1 MAGQMV
7 CPAFYETKQRTV
19 PVRSAYPFNQGWLY
33 CAQDVAHG
41 LPDDAFV
48 GVTLPHTNIPLPYH
62 NFDDREYQFI
72 STYRKRFT
80 LPEPLNGRRLLVEF
94 EGAMTAATVSING
107 HTFPEHRGG
116 FVPFTLDL
124 TPHLDETGDN
134 LLSVRLDST
143 ERKDIPP
150 FGHTVDYLVFGGI
163 YREVNLTYVEPVYIE
178 NVFVK
183 PRSVLSGSPSV
194 EVDVR
199 LWNVGETD
207 RTVGLYV
214 AYGREDAPDAPAD
227 ATTPIAPTVTVPA
240 GGVHTLSVTLTDIP
254 APALWSPDSPTL
266 YRLVTHVMDGGRG
279 ATLDR
284 RWTRFGFREAQ
295 FKDDGFYLNGQ
306 RLQLMGLN
314 RHQNYPFIGAAAP
327 ARLQRKDAEILKHE
341 LGVNIVRTSHYPQ
354 SRHFLDRCDE
364 LGLLVFE
371 EIPGWQHIG
380 DADWKSL
387 ALRDVR
393 AMIERDHNHPSIIIW
408 GVRINE
414 SWDDHDFYTE
424 TNALA
429 RQLDPT
435 RPTGGVRFFMGSEF
449 LEDVYTYNDF
459 SNRILEPENTPHL
472 VTEYNGHMFPTKSW
486 DHDQRRVEHAHR
498 HLLVQNFARGMGG
511 VSGAI
516 GWCAFDYNT
525 HREFGAGDRI
535 CYHGVMDIFRLPK
548 YAAFS
553 YLSQTPPSVRPVL
566 QIASNWKAG
575 DYNEGAT
582 IQPVTVLTNCDYVE
596 AFVGEKSQGK
606 FYPDRET
613 YAHLPHPPIMMKDLD
628 IRLAFPW
635 HDLRVVGY
643 VNDQPVIEQSIA
655 SDGVP
660 AKLELTV
667 DDAEL
672 YADGADMTRVIF
684 RITDK
689 YGNPLQYAVAVVT
702 LDVEGPADLLGDTVF
717 PLVGGQAAVYLRA
730 RHETGQIMVRANT
743 PRLPPAHVTVNLV

>member
-1 MAGQMV
+1 M
-7 CPAFYETKQRTV
+7 
-19 PVRSAYPFNQGWLY
+19 RSTYPFNQDWLY
-33 CAQDVAHG
+33 CAQHVAHG
-41 LPDDAFV
+41 LSDDGFV
-48 GVTLPHTNIPLPYH
+48 AVTLPHSNTILPYH
-62 NFDDREYQFI
+62 NFDDADYQFL
-72 STYRKRFT
+72 STYRKHFT
-80 LPEPLNGRRLLVEF
+80 LPEPLNGRHLLVEF
-94 EGAMTAATVSING
+94 EGAMIAATVSING
-107 HTFPEHRGG
+107 YTFPEHRGG

-124 TPHLDETGDN
+124 TPYLNESGDN
-134 LLSVRLDST
+134 LLTVHLDST

-150 FGHTVDYLVFGGI
+150 FGGTVDYLVFGGI
-163 YREVNLTYVEPVYIE
+163 YREVNLYYVEPVYID

-183 PRSVLSGSPSV
+183 PRDVLSASPYV

-199 LWNVGETD
+199 LKNLSDSE

-227 ATTPIAPTVTVPA
+227 VNTPQPITATVAAGETHTV
-240 GGVHTLSVTLTDIP
+240 SVTLRDL
-254 APALWSPDSPTL
+254 AAFELWSPDTPAL
-266 YRLVTHVMDGGRG
+266 YRLVTHLMSDGQG
-279 ATLDR
+279 ATVDR
-284 RWTRFGFREAQ
+284 KWTRFGFREAV

-327 ARLQRKDAEILKHE
+327 ARLQYKDAEILKYD

-380 DADWKSL
+380 DADWKTL
-387 ALRDVR
+387 ALRDVT

-414 SWDDHDFYTE
+414 SWDDHDFYTA

-429 RQLDPT
+429 RSLDPT
-435 RPTGGVRFFMGSEF
+435 RPTGGVRFFLGSEF

-459 SNRILEPENTPHL
+459 SNRIAEPEHTPHL

-486 DHDQRRVEHAHR
+486 DNDQRRVEHAHR
-498 HLLVQNFARGMGG
+498 HLIVQNFARSMGG

-525 HREFGAGDRI
+525 HKEFGAGDRI

-548 YAAFS
+548 YAA
-553 YLSQTPPSVRPVL
+553 YAYASQTPPSVRPVL
-566 QIASNWKAG
+566 HIACNWKAG

-606 FYPDRET
+606 FYPDKAT
-613 YAHLPHPPIMMKDLD
+613 YAALPHPPVKMEGLD

-635 HDLRVVGY
+635 DDLRVVGY
-643 VNDQPVIEQSIA
+643 LNDKPVIEQSVA

-660 AKLELTV
+660 ARLEISA

-672 YADGADMTRVIF
+672 TADGADMTRVVF
-684 RITDK
+684 RIVDK
-689 YGNPLQYAVAVVT
+689 YGNPLTYAVSVVT
-702 LDVEGPADLLGDTVF
+702 LDVEGPADLYGDTVF
-717 PLVGGQAAVYLRA
+717 PLIGGQAAVYIRS
-730 RHETGQIMVRANT
+730 RHQAGEVIVHAST
-743 PRLPPAHVTVNLV
+743 PRLQPARVTINLTQR

>member
-1 MAGQMV
+1 M
-7 CPAFYETKQRTV
+7 
-19 PVRSAYPFNQGWLY
+19 RSSYPFNQGWLY
-33 CAQDVAHG
+33 CAQNVAHG
-41 LPDDAFV
+41 LSDDGFV
-48 GVTLPHTNIPLPYH
+48 AITLPHSNTILPYH
-62 NFDDREYQFI
+62 NFDDLDYQFI
-72 STYRKRFT
+72 STYRKHFT
-80 LPEPLNGRRLLVEF
+80 LPEPLNGRHVLVEF
-94 EGAMTAATVSING
+94 EGAMIAATVSING
-107 HTFPEHRGG
+107 HTFAEHRGG
-116 FVPFTLDL
+116 FVPFTFDL
-124 TPHLDETGDN
+124 TPYLNETSDN
-134 LLSVRLDST
+134 LLTVHLDST

-150 FGHTVDYLVFGGI
+150 FGGTVDYLVFGGI
-163 YREVNLTYVEPVYIE
+163 YREVNLYYVEPVMID

-183 PRSVLSGSPSV
+183 PRDVLSASPSI

-199 LWNVGETD
+199 LKNLGDTD

-214 AYGREDAPDAPAD
+214 AYGRENTPDAPAD
-227 ATTPIAPTVTVPA
+227 VSTPEPNIAVIPA
-240 GGVHTLSVTLTDIP
+240 GSTHVISVTLRDLKSVE
-254 APALWSPDSPTL
+254 LWSPEKPTL
-266 YRLVTHVMDGGRG
+266 YHLITHIMDGGKG

-284 RWTRFGFREAQ
+284 KWTRFGFREAV

-380 DADWKSL
+380 DADWKNL
-387 ALRDVR
+387 ALRDVT

-414 SWDDHDFYTE
+414 SWDDHDFYTA

-429 RQLDPT
+429 RSLDPT
-435 RPTGGVRFFMGSEF
+435 RPTGGVRFFLGSEF

-459 SNRILEPENTPHL
+459 SNRIVEPEHTPHL

-486 DHDQRRVEHAHR
+486 DNDQRRVEHAHR
-498 HLLVQNFARGMGG
+498 HLIVQNFARSMGG

-525 HREFGAGDRI
+525 HKEFGAGDRI

-548 YAAFS
+548 YAA
-553 YLSQTPPSVRPVL
+553 YAYASQTPASVRPVL
-566 QIASNWKAG
+566 QVACNWKAG

-606 FYPDRET
+606 FYPDTTT
-613 YAHLPHPPIMMKDLD
+613 YNALPHAPIKMEGLD

-635 HDLRVVGY
+635 DDLRVVGY
-643 VNDQPVIEQSIA
+643 VNNQPVIEQSVA

-660 AKLELTV
+660 ARLEISV

-672 YADGADMTRVIF
+672 MADGADMTRVVF
-684 RITDK
+684 RVVDK
-689 YGNPLQYAVAVVT
+689 YGNPLTYAVSVVT
-702 LDVEGPADLLGDTVF
+702 LDVEGPADLYGETVF
-717 PLVGGQAAVYLRA
+717 PLIGGQAAVYLRS
-730 RHETGQIMVRANT
+730 RHEAGQVIIHAST
-743 PRLPPAHVTVNLV
+743 PRLQPARVTVTLTK